1 VSRREQPTVE
11 TQYERM
17 ERHFL
22 RGERVTLIGMAISV
36 VLSVVKI
43 GGGLLGRS
51 HALVADGVESLLD
64 VFGSS
69 LVLGSLRVSSRP
81 PDSKHPY
88 GHGKA
93 EALAALVTAST
104 LVLVSLAIAIAS
116 IRQIHTPRSLPEP
129 FTLGILILVVIVK
142 EVLGRFLLREGR
154 DIHSRAVETDAW
166 HHRSDAFTS
175 LAAFVGISLALWKG
189 PAWAAA
195 DDWAALFACAIIGYN
210 GVYLFVAALDDV
222 MDAAQPETVQMRIRE
237 VAMSVPGVTGT
248 HNLRV
253 RRSGMLLLVD
263 LDVIVDG
270 DMTVRRGHD
279 IAHDVKA
286 ALLDSDLRI
295 QNVLVHVEPDEQRTH
310 AQAPHDAPAPEPA
323 GVAAGGRGATT
334 AQEAHR

>member
-1 VSRREQPTVE
+1 MRRSRQTTVA
-11 TQYERM
+11 TQYARM
-17 ERHFL
+17 ERLFL

-36 VLSVVKI
+36 VLAAVKI

-51 HALVADGVESLLD
+51 HALIADGVESLLD

-69 LVLGSLRVSSRP
+69 LVLGSLRYSSRP

-93 EALAALVTAST
+93 EALASLVTASA
-104 LVLVSLAIAIAS
+104 LVLVSLAIAIQS
-116 IRQIHTPRSLPEP
+116 ISAIHTPRSLPEP
-129 FTLGILILVVIVK
+129 FTLAILIIVVIVK
-142 EVLGRFLLREGR
+142 EGLGRFLLRAGR

-166 HHRSDAFTS
+166 HHRSDALTS

-189 PAWAAA
+189 PSWAVA

-210 GVYLFVAALDDV
+210 GVHLFIGALDDV
-222 MDAAQPETVQMRIRE
+222 MDAAQPETVQARIRE

-270 DMTVRRGHD
+270 DITVRRGHD
-279 IAHDVKA
+279 IAHGVKA
-286 ALLDSDLRI
+286 ALLDSELRI
-295 QNVLVHVEPDEQRTH
+295 QNVFVHVEPDEELASTQAQTH
-310 AQAPHDAPAPEPA
+310 GQTEAHPQAQTQTA
-323 GVAAGGRGATT
+323 
-334 AQEAHR
+334 AQEVRR